1 VLPRRPAPARSWH
14 LAAAAVQLLLGRFN
28 LAFWPFFSEA
38 GMSAV
43 GYVTSA
49 LHALVAPLQLH
60 ADYAEIETKPWMQA
74 RQGSRRRVEGAG
86 A

>member
-1 VLPRRPAPARSWH
+1 M
-14 LAAAAVQLLLGRFN
+14 QLLLGGVN

-60 ADYAEIETKPWMQA
+60 ADYDEIDTKSQMQA
-74 RQGSRRRVEGAG
+74 RQVSRRRVEGAVV
-86 A
+86 